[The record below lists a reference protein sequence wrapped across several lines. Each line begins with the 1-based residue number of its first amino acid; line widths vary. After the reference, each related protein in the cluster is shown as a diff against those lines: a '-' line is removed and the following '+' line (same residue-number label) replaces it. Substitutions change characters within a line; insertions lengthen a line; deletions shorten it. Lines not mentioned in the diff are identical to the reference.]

1 MYDVRDQL
9 YGTVQG
15 AANPV
20 FYIEE
25 TGPASSAYSR
35 PREELPPAYEE
46 LVVSHKQHVE
56 QN

>member
-1 MYDVRDQL
+1 MRDQL

-25 TGPASSAYSR
+25 PGPGTRAYAR
-35 PREELPPAYEE
+35 PREESPPAYNE

-56 QN
+56 NN